1 MAFGAAWRYRIPD
14 ILVTFVAVR
23 TVLYNLA
30 NVSKNND
37 GINVVADECSNIGL
51 AQFLNSLVIGVIR

>member
-30 NVSKNND
+30 IVSKNND
-37 GINVVADECSNIGL
+37 GINVVVDGWSNIGF
-51 AQFLNSLVIGVIR
+51 A